1 VVQTVRFAHWDE
13 LKSAAQP
20 NAMYFQEATVYLTE
34 IDEKTAEP
42 LKNMAL
48 KLIKSLAKMT
58 SPLHT
63 TKRSIALSTGQLKE
77 SALPSQGL
85 LK

>member
-1 VVQTVRFAHWDE
+1 
-13 LKSAAQP
+13 
-20 NAMYFQEATVYLTE
+20 MTE